1 METMKLVG
9 EFMTVLTIVIV
20 VAIGMFLGFMYSHTK
35 ENSKN
40 QFFKVNVIIGIVDT
54 KRGHDGD

>member
-40 QFFKVNVIIGIVDT
+40 
-54 KRGHDGD
+54 